1 MISSPDLAM
10 FTQPETPSQAIS
22 THSQTPP
29 TCEQR
34 VQEVPFKAMLRICR
48 HFLLLLIAFAIIGGT
63 TSELAYSAQYIAPMT
78 MAGMPCDMAIPASA
92 SGDTKPMPPC
102 KGMTPDCIKLMGCVL
117 IGCVTVTALPTG
129 FLTHEITVRY
139 STVTYWT
146 GSSTPASLDH
156 EPEPFP
162 PRTI

>member
-1 MISSPDLAM
+1 
-10 FTQPETPSQAIS
+10 
-22 THSQTPP
+22 
-29 TCEQR
+29 
-34 VQEVPFKAMLRICR
+34 MLRICR

-63 TSELAYSAQYIAPMT
+63 TSELASSAQYVAPMT

-102 KGMTPDCIKLMGCVL
+102 KGMTPDCIKLM
-117 IGCVTVTALPTG
+117 GCVTVTALPTG